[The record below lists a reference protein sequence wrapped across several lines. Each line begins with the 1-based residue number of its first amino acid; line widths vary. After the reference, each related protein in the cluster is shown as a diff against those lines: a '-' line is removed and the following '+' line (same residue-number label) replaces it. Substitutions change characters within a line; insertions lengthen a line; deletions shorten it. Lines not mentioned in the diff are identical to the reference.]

1 MVTNKYITRI
11 ASVIMAAA
19 VILCLMASLFSDKL
33 QEVYGNNAVTM
44 KYESKLFSTDQ
55 IMDIDILMDEDD
67 WNNMLEN
74 AISEEY
80 YSCNVV
86 VNGKTFYSVGIRPK
100 GNTSLSSIA
109 NDPDTD
115 RYSFKLE
122 FDHYI
127 EGQTCYGLDKL
138 ILNNNYADATNMKE
152 AIVYDM
158 YQYLGVD
165 ASLYNYA
172 KISVNGDY
180 RGVYLA
186 LEAVEDSFMLRN
198 YGTEDGNLYKPE
210 SMGIG
215 GGVDGNGFPQM
226 GEMPD
231 GADFPQKGEM
241 PDGEDFPQMGEAP
254 NGEAAD
260 IKMGIMGGNGGAD
273 LNYTDDDLDSYST
286 IWDGEITDSDK
297 KDHKRVV
304 EALKNISEGTDLE
317 TYMDVDNILKYMAV
331 HTFVVNDDSL
341 SGTMAHNYY
350 LYEYNGKLNILP
362 WDYNLSFGG
371 MSMGGKMGGQSLGAT
386 SVINDAIDTPFSI
399 TDFFDALLENE
410 EYLEQYHGYLN
421 ELVEKYVN
429 GGEFEKTYERIR
441 SQIDDLVGNDPTAF
455 YSYEEYEEA
464 ANMLIEVVQLRAKSV
479 SGQLA
484 GTIPSTDEGQQQD
497 SSNLIDGSD
506 IDLSVMGSFSGGGGG
521 NEGQGKDNG
530 FAGTPQ
536 PFDAGD
542 VSPISE
548 EKADLQDSNQDSVK

>member
-44 KYESKLFSTDQ
+44 KYESKLFNTDQ

-67 WNNMLEN
+67 WNNMLKN

-100 GNTSLSSIA
+100 GNTSLSSIV

-165 ASLYNYA
+165 G
-172 KISVNGDY
+172 KDGD
-180 RGVYLA
+180 GW
-186 LEAVEDSFMLRN
+186 
-198 YGTEDGNLYKPE
+198 
-210 SMGIG
+210 
-215 GGVDGNGFPQM
+215 QM
-226 GEMPD
+226 GEKPD
-231 GADFPQKGEM
+231 GEDFSQKGEM
-241 PDGEDFPQMGEAP
+241 PDGEDFPQMGEMPDGEDFPRKGEMPDGEDFPQKGEMPDRDNIPQMGEAP

-273 LNYTDDDLDSYST
+273 LNYSDDDLDSYST
-286 IWDGEITDSDK
+286 IWDGEITDTGK

-350 LYEYNGKLNILP
+350 LYEYNGRLNILP
-362 WDYNLSFGG
+362 WDYNLAFGG
-371 MSMGGKMGGQSLGAT
+371 MSMGGKMGGQSSGAT

-429 GGEFEKTYERIR
+429 GGELEKTYERIR
-441 SQIDDLVGNDPTAF
+441 SQIDDLVGDDPTAF
-455 YSYEEYEEA
+455 YSYEEYEKA
-464 ANMLIEVVQLRAKSV
+464 ANMLMEVVQLRAKSV
-479 SGQLA
+479 SSQLA
-484 GTIPSTDEGQQQD
+484 GTIPSTDEGQQD
-497 SSNLIDGSD
+497 SSNLIDSSD
-506 IDLSVMGSFSGGGGG
+506 IDLSIMGSFSGGGGKNGDPG
-521 NEGQGKDNG
+521 NV
-530 FAGTPQ
+530 PQ
-536 PFDAGD
+536 T
-542 VSPISE
+542 SE